1 MTWKRVFTSSVGRK
15 IVMSLTGIFLII
27 FLIVHVGINACIFN
41 TLFDQN
47 DHGSTFNRAAYF
59 MGSTFLIR
67 VMEIGLFALFFIHII
82 QGLMLASYNS
92 TKRGTPYQVKY
103 GNRGSRWYSRSMG
116 LLGTL
121 ILLFLIVHIA
131 QFWVPS
137 RFGQLEE
144 VKVNNGSE
152 VVHNLFLRMQQVFAY
167 PWVVILYV
175 LGCISLGYHLAHGF
189 QSSFRTLGVHN
200 RKYVRML
207 VILGNWFSIIITIG
221 FISMPISMYF
231 GWVHQ

>member
-1 MTWKRVFTSSVGRK
+1 MTWKRAFTSSVGRK

-41 TLFDQN
+41 TLVDKN
-47 DHGSTFNRAAYF
+47 DNGVVFNRAAHF

-67 VMEIGLFALFFIHII
+67 VMEIGLFALFIIHII

-137 RFGQLEE
+137 RFGDLPE
-144 VKVNNGSE
+144 VRVQNGDMVHDLFGRMKE
-152 VVHNLFLRMQQVFAY
+152 VFSY
-167 PWVVILYV
+167 SWVVILYV

-189 QSSFRTLGVHN
+189 QSAFRTLGVHN
-200 RKYVRML
+200 RKYVHML
-207 VILGNWFSIIITIG
+207 VVLGNWFAILITIG
-221 FISMPISMYF
+221 FMSMPISMYF
-231 GWVHQ
+231 GLVK

>member
-27 FLIVHVGINACIFN
+27 FLIVHVSINACIFN
-41 TLFDQN
+41 TLFDKG
-47 DHGSTFNRAAYF
+47 DKGDTFNRAAYF

-144 VKVNNGSE
+144 VQVRNGTAM
-152 VVHNLFLRMQQVFAY
+152 VHNLFLRMEQVFAY

-189 QSSFRTLGVHN
+189 QSAFRTLGVHN
-200 RKYVRML
+200 RKYVRLL
-207 VILGNWFSIIITIG
+207 VILGNWFSILITIG

-231 GWVHQ
+231 GWVHH